1 MLTRAIE
8 RAVPKTLWTINR
20 RLDRCIAPQR
30 VKVFGK
36 RVKVTPEIGCTIV
49 GTVTRGPVRLH
60 GKGKLIVADLPHR
73 ARNAARDVGGRPNGE
88 TAPGGAI
95 DRQEGGWGK

>member
-30 VKVFGK
+30 VKVIGK
-36 RVKVTPEIGCTIV
+36 RVKVTVESGCTIV

-60 GKGKLIVADLPHR
+60 GKGKLIVADLPIR
-73 ARNAARDVGGRPNGE
+73 ARIAARHVDGVLEGE
-88 TAPGGAI
+88 AATGAAMSHARRTL
-95 DRQEGGWGK
+95 DP